1 MDLSNSQPR
10 ETHRGGGGGTQ
21 RETETDWGRETDRQR
36 ERQRQIGTERQREA
50 IKGSTPLIAAM
61 VEAVTA
67 DNEDSPSRVK
77 RQASSPQTFVVELLL
92 VIDYGVYEL

>member
-10 ETHRGGGGGTQ
+10 ETERGVGWGGGTERQ
-21 RETETDWGRETDRQR
+21 TDSRETDRQTD
-36 ERQRQIGTERQREA
+36 RQRQIGRERQREG
-50 IKGSTPLIAAM
+50 IKDSTPLFAAI